1 MDAQR
6 LEGLLREAGVDVD
19 APHASTTESLTDLV
33 TSALEL
39 VGIEA
44 EELERLSESLQG
56 KAKTSAMAI
65 GLGAGLSAF
74 ALATSAPF
82 VDLAV
87 DAGARIVNF
96 LIDNPD
102 VLAAGWVALVNP
114 LATIS
119 AEVIFHLPGG
129 TLDLGVAL
137 ADATHLAHDLIATAL
152 AEGGH
157 LGDIVDALTTAAD
170 ALDIAD
176 IATTLG
182 IGWLIGWV
190 AGNIVEEY
198 YAPKIEALKAQVL
211 RVQEKQEGLERL
223 KEALRLKL
231 PPALITPLLEKVESN
246 HWGL

>member
-19 APHASTTESLTDLV
+19 APHASTENLTDLV

-65 GLGAGLSAF
+65 GLGTGLSAF
-74 ALATSAPF
+74 ALATAAPF

-102 VLAAGWVALVNP
+102 VLAAGWIALANP
-114 LATIS
+114 LVTIS

-129 TLDLGVAL
+129 TIDLGVAL

-190 AGNIVEEY
+190 AGNIVEDH

-211 RVQEKQEGLERL
+211 RVQEKQAGLERL

-231 PPALITPLLEKVESN
+231 PPALITPLLEQVESN